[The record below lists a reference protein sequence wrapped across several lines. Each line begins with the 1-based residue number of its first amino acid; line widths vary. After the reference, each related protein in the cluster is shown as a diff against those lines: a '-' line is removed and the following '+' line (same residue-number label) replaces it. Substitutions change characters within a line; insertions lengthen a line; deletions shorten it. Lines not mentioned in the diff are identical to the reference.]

1 MNFLSDLK
9 DQLTSF
15 SDFSGK
21 LGARA
26 DYVQGGGGN
35 TSVKMAGQWMAIKAS
50 GFCLSD
56 IKPDHGYAVLN
67 YPALRG
73 FYKSHLAHDF
83 EDVEGAGSAVAKE
96 AIRQVDGLDSLR
108 PSVEAGFHSLLD
120 GYVAHTHSV
129 YANLAACCAE
139 AEDMLARAMEG
150 APYGHVL
157 VPYVDPGARL
167 TFSIYDAMEAAEK
180 ATGKRPALL
189 LLQSHGVI
197 AHHDDPAECLRIHE
211 DANQRFAR
219 AFGTSF
225 ADFPQ
230 PKVRKL
236 ADGTFASDTPW
247 LKERL
252 KGDAHPDAVLLQEPL
267 YPDQMV
273 FFKNVLGETAV
284 IDRATGD
291 VHYSVPEKNAL
302 TLEETLCAVVFIR
315 ETIARNGKTVISMGD
330 AARKFI
336 DGWESEKYRKSL
348 AERKG

>member
-1 MNFLSDLK
+1 MNFLVDLK
-9 DQLTSF
+9 DQLTAF
-15 SDFSGK
+15 SEFSGR
-21 LGARA
+21 LGARP

-35 TSVKMAGQWMAIKAS
+35 TSVKMAGEWMAIKAS

-56 IKPDHGYAVLN
+56 IRPDHGYAVLN

-73 FYKSHLAHDF
+73 FYRSHVANEF
-83 EDVEGAGSAVAKE
+83 EDVEASGSAVSKA
-96 AIRQVDGLDSLR
+96 ATRQVDGLDSLR

-129 YANLAACCAE
+129 YANLAACCEE
-139 AEDMLARAMEG
+139 AGEMLDKAMDG

-167 TFSIYDAMEAAEK
+167 TFAIYDAIKAAQER
-180 ATGKRPALL
+180 TGKRPALL

-197 AHHDDPAECLRIHE
+197 AHHDDPEECLRIHE

-219 AFGTSF
+219 AFNTSF
-225 ADFPQ
+225 DDFPE
-230 PKVRKL
+230 PRVRKL
-236 ADGTFASDTPW
+236 ADGTFASDTKW
-247 LKERL
+247 LKQRL
-252 KGDAHPDAVLLQEPL
+252 RGDAHPDSVLLGEPL

-273 FFKNVLGETAV
+273 FFKDVLGVTAV

-291 VHYSVPEKNAL
+291 VHYSVPEKNAR

-315 ETIARNGKTVISMGD
+315 ETLEKNGKTVISMGD
-330 AARKFI
+330 AARRFI
-336 DGWESEKYRKSL
+336 DGWESEKYRKNL
-348 AERKG
+348 AERKA